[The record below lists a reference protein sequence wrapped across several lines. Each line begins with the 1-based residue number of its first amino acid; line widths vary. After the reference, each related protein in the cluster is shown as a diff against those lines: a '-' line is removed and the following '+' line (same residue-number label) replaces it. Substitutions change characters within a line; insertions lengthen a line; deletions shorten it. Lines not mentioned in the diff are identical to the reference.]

1 MPIFLSRQHH
11 SHLYVWLLKDL
22 LGLGDLGGGYSV
34 ANRLVVLALEIEDD
48 GDEEQ
53 RRESHPD
60 EDWHIVKAVAATSVS
75 RVNDHRGGG
84 TALTEAPA
92 GVPELGRAIDQR
104 IPGPASCAPLP
115 SAAPD
120 KHRSPIQDLSCEG
133 QFMAWCG
140 CWREKQRPEPICS
153 LWCHLS
159 SLPDDFLGILR
170 WVSRGLD
177 RESAGMLCCVPRD
190 LGSCMRRSRSS
201 AGRHAVHRTPR
212 YVIVTLIPVIPV
224 LGNKSKGN
232 KRHCKESEQK
242 TNLPRRSAQLC
253 KIIP

>member
-1 MPIFLSRQHH
+1 MPIFLSRQHQ
-11 SHLYVWLLKDL
+11 SHLYVWLLKDFL
-22 LGLGDLGGGYSV
+22 RLGHLGRGYSV
-34 ANRLVVLALEIEDD
+34 ANRLVVLALETEDD

-60 EDWHIVKAVAATSVS
+60 EDWHIVKAVAATNVS
-75 RVNDHRGGG
+75 WGNDHRDGGA
-84 TALTEAPA
+84 ALTEAPA
-92 GVPELGRAIDQR
+92 GVPEPGRAIDQR

-120 KHRSPIQDLSCEG
+120 EHRSPIQDLSCEG

-177 RESAGMLCCVPRD
+177 RESAGMLCCVPR
-190 LGSCMRRSRSS
+190 
-201 AGRHAVHRTPR
+201 
-212 YVIVTLIPVIPV
+212 VTLTAGKLHAPIPLKSGKACSIPYTTLCNTHLNSCHSCAKETRV
-224 LGNKSKGN
+224 RERKGTA
-232 KRHCKESEQK
+232 KKERKELIDSPGR
-242 TNLPRRSAQLC
+242 TV
-253 KIIP
+253 